1 MFDLSRLKTNRI
13 YSFFLFS
20 CQDYLLRALT
30 RSVVR
35 LRYLSRSI
43 INNKS
48 RRFAR
53 HIRLVVF

>member
-1 MFDLSRLKTNRI
+1 MFDLSRLKKTNRYI
-13 YSFFLFS
+13 DFLFT
-20 CQDYLLRALT
+20 CKDHLLRALT

-53 HIRLVVF
+53 HIRLAVL